1 MITGEFM
8 DNTFKILITIIIV
21 LIVLVFISDT
31 NNNTLVTYPSLI
43 SITSNQA
50 ASNSNQISPNDA
62 ISIVNGNIPAF
73 GQVRYAVQLIQNGQ
87 NPYYLVTLYGN
98 DPGLINYGQVI
109 AVSKVDARTGHF
121 LGATV

>member
-1 MITGEFM
+1 LIIGEFM

-50 ASNSNQISPNDA
+50 TSNSNQISPNEA

-87 NPYYLVTLYGN
+87 NPYYLVKLYGN
-98 DPGLINYGQVI
+98 DPGVNNYGQVI

-121 LGATV
+121 LGTTV